1 MDDLPIRLAKALA
14 PKPPS
19 ISATQTDRSLAAK
32 YASAYNALFKQNRFD
47 CQSILLKLRV
57 RLTSSNPPSAY
68 QTYLLCKV
76 LLLSATFDHK
86 LTGFDALE
94 KMHYH
99 LLELRQQMEYSSG
112 NGVGKLIGIAIKE
125 LDELWELR
133 DEMETRL
140 LRERDVEYVKE
151 TSLRYGT
158 TTWEVRMTEEWLEQ
172 TAGKR

>member
-1 MDDLPIRLAKALA
+1 
-14 PKPPS
+14 
-19 ISATQTDRSLAAK
+19 
-32 YASAYNALFKQNRFD
+32 
-47 CQSILLKLRV
+47 
-57 RLTSSNPPSAY
+57 
-68 QTYLLCKV
+68 
-76 LLLSATFDHK
+76 
-86 LTGFDALE
+86 
-94 KMHYH
+94 
-99 LLELRQQMEYSSG
+99 MEYSSG